1 MKKLKKCHEN
11 FISSSSKIHRQ
22 SSENAKT
29 CGKFFLFLDFMQ
41 INFENFKIFLIITRV
56 KFLLGVEF

>member
-1 MKKLKKCHEN
+1 MKNSK
-11 FISSSSKIHRQ
+11 SASKITIIG
-22 SSENAKT
+22 KT
-29 CGKFFLFLDFMQ
+29 QKHTVSFSYFFDFMQ

>member
-1 MKKLKKCHEN
+1 
-11 FISSSSKIHRQ
+11 
-22 SSENAKT
+22 
-29 CGKFFLFLDFMQ
+29 MQ

>member
-1 MKKLKKCHEN
+1 MKI
-11 FISSSSKIHRQ
+11 FISSIIEKHIH
-22 SSENAKT
+22 
-29 CGKFFLFLDFMQ
+29 MQ

>member
-1 MKKLKKCHEN
+1 MKNSKSAK
-11 FISSSSKIHRQ
+11 SASKITIIG
-22 SSENAKT
+22 KT
-29 CGKFFLFLDFMQ
+29 QKHYGKFFLFLDFMQ